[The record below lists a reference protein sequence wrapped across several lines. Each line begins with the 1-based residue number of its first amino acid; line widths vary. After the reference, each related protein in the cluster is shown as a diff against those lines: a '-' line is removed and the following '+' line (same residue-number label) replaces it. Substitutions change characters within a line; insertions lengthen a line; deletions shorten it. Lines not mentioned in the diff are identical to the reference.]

1 MITKGMAVITK
12 IKSKK
17 MLEYSKKVLKKV
29 SFDVSLFKKELSK
42 AYQNLLEEEIEE
54 LMNWVAKNFGAQ
66 YVLQPI
72 YVKN

>member
-1 MITKGMAVITK
+1 MAVITK
-12 IKSKK
+12 VKSKK

-54 LMNWVAKNFGAQ
+54 LINWVTKNFGTQ

>member
-1 MITKGMAVITK
+1 MAVITK

-17 MLEYSKKVLKKV
+17 MLEYSKKVLRKV

-54 LMNWVAKNFGAQ
+54 LMNWVSKNFGAQ

-72 YVKN
+72 YIKN

>member
-1 MITKGMAVITK
+1 MAVITK

-17 MLEYSKKVLKKV
+17 MLEYSKKVLRKV

-54 LMNWVAKNFGAQ
+54 LEQCSEAFNNFFFLSILE
-66 YVLQPI
+66 V
-72 YVKN
+72 